1 MKKLIYTFV
10 FVFLC
15 GIAFSQ
21 TANDYLEVQ
30 RAALKTEKKALVA
43 NAMQLT
49 EEESIVFWPLYNE
62 YNEEKYRL
70 NTNVYH
76 LILKFVNEYETL
88 SDEQAVELWKSNMKL
103 KNENAKLEALYF
115 KKFQKILSGKKVLRY
130 FQTEN
135 KIASLI
141 NFQMSLEIPL
151 AE

>member
-10 FVFLC
+10 FVFLS

-43 NAMQLT
+43 EAMQLT
-49 EEESIVFWPLYNE
+49 EDESTVFWPLYNE
-62 YNEEKYRL
+62 YNEQKYKL
-70 NTNVYH
+70 NTKTYY
-76 LILKFVNEYETL
+76 LILKFAKKYETL
-88 SDEQAVELWKSNMKL
+88 TDEQAIELWKSNMKL
-103 KNENAKLEALYF
+103 KNEQSRLEASYF

-130 FQTEN
+130 FQTES